1 MKTKQQIKDRII
13 KIDKEYKAINR
24 QKPNF
29 IKDFIKGLKW
39 VLDEQEQESQEHKQE
54 ITKLISQER
63 DKRHQELNKLLF
75 KQEKDEQQ
83 QADKNITKLFSNK
96 NLKELEKEGIF

>member
-39 VLDEQEQESQEHKQE
+39 VLDEQEHKQE

-63 DKRHQELNKLLF
+63 DKRHQELNNLVF
-75 KQEKDEQQ
+75 KQENE
-83 QADKNITKLFSNK
+83 I
-96 NLKELEKEGIF
+96 